1 MNRDSLIREL
11 AVRYRVSEEAVRTIC
26 VALER
31 SGGRLAQFSHPD
43 LGGYGQWM
51 PGMTQIGDMFNY
63 ALRDRVDRLCQELNE
78 HMLSEHESAP
88 PDRSEI
94 TPASEPNPMKPM
106 QPMSPMKPMQ
116 PMSPMKPMEP
126 MKAPE
131 RWWPEDL
138 GEAPNSAGGQNE
150 TRYAFFGDKRRLAVD
165 TGDGKVRVYDTG
177 DHRISGVQQHQSGS
191 GRKTTFTSQHGEVD
205 LATLTPV

>member
-1 MNRDSLIREL
+1 MSRDSLIREL
-11 AVRYRVSEEAVRTIC
+11 ALRYGISEEAVRTIC

-31 SGGRLAQFSHPD
+31 SGGGLAQFSHPD

-51 PGMTQIGDMFNY
+51 PGMTQIGDMFNS

-78 HMLSEHESAP
+78 HIFSEHKMDAADRPEMP
-88 PDRSEI
+88 P
-94 TPASEPNPMKPM
+94 TSEPNPMKPM
-106 QPMSPMKPMQ
+106 QPMSPMK
-116 PMSPMKPMEP
+116 PMKPMEP

-150 TRYAFFGDKRRLAVD
+150 TRYAFFGEKRRLAVD
-165 TGDGKVRVYDTG
+165 TGDGKVHVYDTG

>member
-1 MNRDSLIREL
+1 
-11 AVRYRVSEEAVRTIC
+11 
-26 VALER
+26 
-31 SGGRLAQFSHPD
+31 
-43 LGGYGQWM
+43 
-51 PGMTQIGDMFNY
+51 
-63 ALRDRVDRLCQELNE
+63 
-78 HMLSEHESAP
+78 
-88 PDRSEI
+88 
-94 TPASEPNPMKPM
+94 MKPM
-106 QPMSPMKPMQ
+106 TPMK

-150 TRYAFFGDKRRLAVD
+150 TRYAFFGDRQRLAVD
-165 TGDGKVRVYDTG
+165 TGDGKVCVYDTG